1 MSLVGDNEVLAVGG
15 LWQMY
20 GTLAPVGIQSV
31 NHEVKGKEQMF
42 LAWGNHMF
50 WVSYCMTPSTYGAGV
65 LEANFGWSGHGCG
78 GYLCA
83 LVQWR

>member
-1 MSLVGDNEVLAVGG
+1 
-15 LWQMY
+15 MY

-50 WVSYCMTPSTYGAGV
+50 WVRNHMFWVTYCIVTPSTYGAGAA
-65 LEANFGWSGHGCG
+65 EANFGWSGHGCG

-83 LVQWR
+83 LVRRR